1 MNILL
6 TPFLSMKNITIKKI
20 DSVMLSGRFG
30 DQKYYG
36 YNNRKKVISLVKI
49 QTNSGHYSYGES
61 LAGTYSPEIYKKN
74 LKILSLEFKNKKI
87 FDCLKICNN
96 LQKNKFFL
104 YQGILKNI
112 LASIEMGLLHLIS
125 KIKKKSFS
133 STVNLI
139 YFKNKFKENNYVDIY
154 ASAGSILSSDKELL
168 KDIVTA
174 KKLNINNIKVRLKT
188 SNFLKKLDILEK
200 NSKNFSI
207 DLIAN
212 TYEKN
217 RDKNNL
223 KKFLNALRKKKPLWL
238 EEVVNVNDIENFHKL
253 RKNYKYL
260 YSYGENFNSYYD
272 FINLIKFYKF
282 DFINLDIS
290 HCTITD
296 LCAIIN
302 FMNKNN
308 IKKKIIFHCWGG
320 VVNLH
325 TSLELASLLN
335 KFVYMVEFPTTNFTL
350 NNNFIRKSNINDSK
364 YYFGKNRKNIN
375 DIYDKF
381 SKKNKSLK
389 KSIFKFD

>member
-1 MNILL
+1 
-6 TPFLSMKNITIKKI
+6 MKNIKIKKI
-20 DSVMLSGRFG
+20 ESVILSGSFG

-36 YNNRKKVISLVKI
+36 YNNQKKIISLVKI
-49 QTNSGHYSYGES
+49 KTDSGHYSYGES
-61 LAGTYSPEIYKKN
+61 LAGIYSPEIFKKN
-74 LKILSLEFKNKKI
+74 LKVLSLEFKNKKI
-87 FDCLKICNN
+87 FDGLKLCKD

-139 YFKNKFKENNYVDIY
+139 YFKNRFKENNYVDIY
-154 ASAGSILSSDKELL
+154 ASTGSILSSNKELL
-168 KDIVTA
+168 KDIITA
-174 KKLNINNIKVRLKT
+174 KKLSIDNIKVRLKT
-188 SNFLKKLDILEK
+188 TNFKEKLNILEK

-217 RDKNNL
+217 RNQNNL
-223 KKFLNALRKKKPLWL
+223 KKFLSALKTKKPLWL
-238 EEVVNVNDIENFHKL
+238 EEVVNVNDLENFNNLK
-253 RKNYKYL
+253 KNFKYL

-282 DFINLDIS
+282 DYVNLDIS

-296 LCAIIN
+296 LCSIIN
-302 FMNKNN
+302 FMHKNKL
-308 IKKKIIFHCWGG
+308 KKKIIFHCWGG
-320 VVNLH
+320 VINLH
-325 TSLELASLLN
+325 TSLELGALLN

-350 NNNFIRKSNINDSK
+350 NNNFIKNSNIYDSK
-364 YYFGKNRKNIN
+364 YYFDTNRKNIN
-375 DIYDKF
+375 DFYDKYYKK
-381 SKKNKSLK
+381 KKNFKQ
-389 KSIFKFD
+389 SIFRFD